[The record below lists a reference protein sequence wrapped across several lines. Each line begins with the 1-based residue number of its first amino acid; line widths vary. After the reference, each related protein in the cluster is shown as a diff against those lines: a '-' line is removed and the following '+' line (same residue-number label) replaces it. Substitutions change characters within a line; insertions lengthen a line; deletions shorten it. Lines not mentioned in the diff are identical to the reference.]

1 MGVSKLPLLQ
11 QRTDEFTSSGT
22 WVCPPDVKSAEF
34 LVVGAGG
41 GGGGADNSLNTRTA
55 QGGGGG
61 GGAVIKQTL
70 ATTPGNSYTITVG
83 AGGTGGNATAGTN
96 GGISEIVLSGTTLIK
111 AFGGGGGQGV
121 DATDV
126 VLSAAYGSYGGGGGQ
141 AQSSTDSSSLSGGG
155 GGANVNWTS
164 PASGRLIVSTSITQG
179 LQGTNGCQNS
189 TGTISLNL
197 VGIPGID
204 NFGSGG
210 NGAVAD
216 NGGTPSTNQN
226 TNVNNFGAGA
236 TVYLTAAGAANGNSA
251 TYYGCGGGGAISM
264 LSTDAAT
271 GGNGYAGLVRITYLA

>member
-1 MGVSKLPLLQ
+1 MGVSKLPLFQ

-34 LVVGAGG
+34 LVVGGG
-41 GGGGADNSLNTRTA
+41 GGGGGVDNSVNTRTA

-96 GGISEIVLSGTTLIK
+96 GGLSEIVLSGTSLIK
-111 AFGGGGGQGV
+111 AFGGAGGQGV

-126 VLSAAYGSYGGGGGQ
+126 VLSPAFGNYGGGSGEAFSGTDT
-141 AQSSTDSSSLSGGG
+141 SSASGGG
-155 GGANVNWTS
+155 GGANPSWFMT
-164 PASGRLIVSTSITQG
+164 ASARLTVAVSTPQG
-179 LQGTNGCQNS
+179 LQGTSGNNDA
-189 TGTISLNL
+189 TGPTAINP
-197 VGIPGID
+197 VGIYGID

-216 NGGTPSTNQN
+216 NGGTPATNQN
-226 TNVNNFGAGA
+226 TNVNNFGVGA
-236 TVYLTAAGAANGNSA
+236 TVYLSAAGATNGNSA